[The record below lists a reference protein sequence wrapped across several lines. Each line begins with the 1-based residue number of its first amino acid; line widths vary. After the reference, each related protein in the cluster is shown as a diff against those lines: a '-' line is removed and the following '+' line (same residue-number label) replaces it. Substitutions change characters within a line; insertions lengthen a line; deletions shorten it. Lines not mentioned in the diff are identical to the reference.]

1 MKKQNLEEMTVAEL
15 KDMIKAS
22 AKEGKVELPTGM
34 WKMTRPQLIKFIED
48 NTEEEES
55 ENNAPETTTTEVET
69 DGSVDNTVVKHV
81 SYDEEDKRGGGSK
94 KKVKMTSENEV
105 LIFDKIDDAH
115 KWLKANHDLGYY
127 HIKKGLEGTQTR
139 KLASI
144 NIKFEKVED

>member
-1 MKKQNLEEMTVAEL
+1 MKKQLEGMTVAEL
-15 KDMIKAS
+15 KNMIKTS
-22 AKEGKVELPTGM
+22 AKDGVIELPVGM
-34 WKMTRPQLIKFIED
+34 WKMTKPQLIKFIED
-48 NTEEEES
+48 NAGEDKNTTDV
-55 ENNAPETTTTEVET
+55 PETPAAEVET
-69 DGSVDNTVVKHV
+69 IDNVDFKHV

-94 KKVKMTSENEV
+94 KKVKMISENEV

-115 KWLKANHDLGYY
+115 KWLKANHNLGYY

>member
-22 AKEGKVELPTGM
+22 AKDGVIELPTGM

-48 NTEEEES
+48 NTVED
-55 ENNAPETTTTEVET
+55 ENTTDVPEAPAAEVET
-69 DGSVDNTVVKHV
+69 DDNVDNTVVKHV